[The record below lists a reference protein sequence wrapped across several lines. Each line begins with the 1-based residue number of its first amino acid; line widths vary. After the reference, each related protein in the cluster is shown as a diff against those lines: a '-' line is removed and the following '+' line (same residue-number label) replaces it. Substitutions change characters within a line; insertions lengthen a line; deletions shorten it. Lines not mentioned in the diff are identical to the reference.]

1 MNCVIKE
8 GKGMPKITLKETITK
23 EIDIPIET
31 LCELI
36 DHLSPEDRNK
46 MLMRLQSPSIQL
58 KPFHKDK
65 IASILSDFQTTGL
78 YENRFLK
85 DLEEGLKKSSPY
97 R

>member
-1 MNCVIKE
+1 
-8 GKGMPKITLKETITK
+8 MPRITLKETITK

-36 DHLSPEDRNK
+36 DHLPPEDRNK
-46 MLMRLQSPSIQL
+46 MLMRLQAPSIQL
-58 KPFHKDK
+58 KSFQKDK

-78 YENRFLK
+78 YEDRFLK